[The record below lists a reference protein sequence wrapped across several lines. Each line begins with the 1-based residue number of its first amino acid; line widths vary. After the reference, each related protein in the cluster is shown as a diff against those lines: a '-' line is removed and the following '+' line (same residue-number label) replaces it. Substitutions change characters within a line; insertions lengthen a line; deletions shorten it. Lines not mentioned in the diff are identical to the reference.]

1 MPFEHYIHQG
11 AKRLRCGYT
20 TGSCAALASKAA
32 AQILLTG
39 EAAKTVSLTT
49 PKGLPVTAEVLNV
62 RQTSDSVSCAVQK
75 DAGDD
80 WDATDGVLVYAEV
93 RRTDSGIQ
101 IDGGAGVGRV
111 TLAGLNQP
119 VGAAAINA
127 GPRRMIAEALS
138 EICEKSGYPGGLS
151 VLISIPGGEELA
163 RKTFNPRLGITGGL
177 SILGTSG
184 IVEPQSLQALVA
196 SIEVE
201 IKMQAAQGEKRL
213 ILTPGNYGEAF
224 LTQYPLPP
232 EIPQVKC
239 SNFIGDCLDF
249 AAQNGFT
256 EVLLVGH
263 IGKLGKLA
271 GGIMNTHSRFADC
284 RTELFAA
291 HAAAC
296 GASQSAILQILEAAT
311 SEACITLLDE
321 ENLRE
326 PVLNRMAEAIQRHL
340 DFRAAEVFS
349 VGAVLFSTVHGL
361 LAETSG
367 AKVLLEKWRQHG

>member
-20 TGSCAALASKAA
+20 TGSCAALAAKAA
-32 AQILLTG
+32 AQMLLTG
-39 EAAKTVSLTT
+39 KAIETVSILT
-49 PKGLPVTAEVLNV
+49 PKGLPVTVEVLDV
-62 RQTSDSVSCAVQK
+62 SRTADFVSCAVQK

-80 WDATDGVLVYAEV
+80 WDATDGVLVYANV
-93 RRTDSGIQ
+93 RRKDAGIQ

-111 TLAGLNQP
+111 TLRGLNQP
-119 VGAAAINA
+119 VGAAAINSE
-127 GPRRMIAEALS
+127 PRRMLAEALT
-138 EICEKSGYPGGLS
+138 EVCQKADYAGGLS
-151 VLISIPGGEELA
+151 VLIFVPGGEALA
-163 RKTFNPRLGITGGL
+163 QKTFNPRLGIVGGI

-201 IKMQAAQGEKRL
+201 IKMQAAQGGTRL

-224 LTQYPLPP
+224 LAEQPLPP

-239 SNFIGDCLDF
+239 ANFIGDCLDF

-296 GASQSAILQILEAAT
+296 GASQSAVLQLLEAAT
-311 SEACITLLDE
+311 SEACIARLDE

-326 PVLNRMAEAIQRHL
+326 PVLERMAQAIQRHL
-340 DFRAAEVFS
+340 DFRAAGAFS
-349 VGAVLFSTVHGL
+349 VGAVLFSIAHGL

-367 AKVLLEKWRQHG
+367 AKHLLEKWRQA

>member
-20 TGSCAALASKAA
+20 TGSCAALAAKAA
-32 AQILLTG
+32 AQMLLTG
-39 EAAKTVSLTT
+39 ETVESVSILT
-49 PKGLPVTAEVLNV
+49 PKGLPVTVEVLNV
-62 RQTSDSVSCAVQK
+62 SRTADSVSCAVQK

-93 RRTDSGIQ
+93 RRIETGIQ
-101 IDGGAGVGRV
+101 IDGGTGVGRV
-111 TLAGLNQP
+111 TLEGLNQP
-119 VGAAAINA
+119 VGAAAINSE
-127 GPRRMIAEALS
+127 PRRMITEALS
-138 EICEKSGYPGGLS
+138 EVCEKTDCTGGLS
-151 VLISIPGGEELA
+151 ALISVPGGEALA
-163 RKTFNPRLGITGGL
+163 QKTFNPRLGIVGGI

-184 IVEPQSLQALVA
+184 IVEPQSLQALVS

-201 IKMQAAQGEKRL
+201 IKMRAAQGEKRL

-224 LTQYPLPP
+224 LAEHPLPP

-239 SNFIGDCLDF
+239 ANFIGDCLDF

-296 GASQSAILQILEAAT
+296 GASQSAVLRILEAAT
-311 SEACITLLDE
+311 SEGCITLLDE

-326 PVLNRMAEAIQRHL
+326 PVLERMAEAIQRHL
-340 DFRAAEVFS
+340 DFRAAGAFS

-367 AKVLLEKWRQHG
+367 AKHLLEKWRQDG